1 MEARY
6 MCYFQSVEKFSVA
19 FGLNIQCN
27 TVQFVTP
34 EPEKYIFSKSI
45 KH

>member
-1 MEARY
+1 METRFS
-6 MCYFQSVEKFSVA
+6 YFQPVVKFSVA

-27 TVQFVTP
+27 TVLFATP
-34 EPEKYIFSKSI
+34 EPKKYLFSKSI